1 MQKVLIVLSSLLI
14 MTSCKSKTRSEAD
27 ISKDLETISNA
38 THGDKVE
45 EPDTEDD
52 KTTRAWLIGK
62 EWKAESVAA
71 PMEFL
76 RFISADSVEM
86 KSNTSKWS
94 YKNKNFTMFGV
105 SWPMEKVSDT
115 SFTLYV
121 DPTKKTFQYNLVKTL

>member
-1 MQKVLIVLSSLLI
+1 MQKVFIVLSTLFILY
-14 MTSCKSKTRSEAD
+14 SCESKQRSEAD
-27 ISKDLETISNA
+27 ITKDMETLAEA
-38 THGDKVE
+38 TKGDKVE

-62 EWKAESVAA
+62 EWKAESGAA

-76 RFISADSVEM
+76 RFISADSVQM
-86 KSNTSKWS
+86 ASSSSKWS

-105 SWPMEKVSDT
+105 SWPLEKVSDT

-121 DPTKKTFQYNLVKTL
+121 DPTKKTFQYNLVKPM

>member
-62 EWKAESVAA
+62 DWKAESGAA
-71 PMEFL
+71 PMEVL
-76 RFISADSVEM
+76 KFISADSVLM
-86 KSNTSKWS
+86 TSTSSTWT
-94 YKNKNFTMFGV
+94 YKNKKFTMGGI
-105 SWPMEKVSDT
+105 SWPLEKVNDT

-121 DPTKKTFQYNLVKTL
+121 EPTQKKYQYNLVKP

>member
-27 ISKDLETISNA
+27 ISKDLETISTA

-62 EWKAESVAA
+62 DWKAESGAA
-71 PMEFL
+71 PMEVL
-76 RFISADSVEM
+76 KFISADSVLM
-86 KSNTSKWS
+86 TSTSSTWT
-94 YKNKNFTMFGV
+94 YKNKKFTMGGI
-105 SWPMEKVSDT
+105 SWPLEKVNDT

-121 DPTKKTFQYNLVKTL
+121 EPTQKKYQYNLVKP